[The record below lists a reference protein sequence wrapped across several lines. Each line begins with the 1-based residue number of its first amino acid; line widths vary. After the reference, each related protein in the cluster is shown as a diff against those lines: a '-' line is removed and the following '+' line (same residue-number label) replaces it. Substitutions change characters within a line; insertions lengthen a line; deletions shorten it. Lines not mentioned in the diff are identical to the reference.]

1 MDVPSFLWIWYWH
14 FPSPNVHLTGFA
26 TMTHF
31 CWIGDILS
39 IPYTVAIVNCSDV
52 CAGCKVVTFNKCS
65 WFILSGLSAIRNP
78 AGPDGFGLTTTQYF
92 ALKLLFLI
100 LLQYIFI
107 IKEQLY
113 ALSSSPNVI
122 RLIKSRRMR
131 WAENVAR
138 IEGTREE
145 HTGLLWGDVKE
156 RDHLEELDI
165 EGRIILNGSFG
176 SWMGGKYWIALD
188 QSRDRLMAVVN
199 AVLNLQI
206 P

>member
-1 MDVPSFLWIWYWH
+1 M
-14 FPSPNVHLTGFA
+14 
-26 TMTHF
+26 
-31 CWIGDILS
+31 
-39 IPYTVAIVNCSDV
+39 
-52 CAGCKVVTFNKCS
+52 
-65 WFILSGLSAIRNP
+65 
-78 AGPDGFGLTTTQYF
+78 
-92 ALKLLFLI
+92 
-100 LLQYIFI
+100 
-107 IKEQLY
+107 
-113 ALSSSPNVI
+113 
-122 RLIKSRRMR
+122 
-131 WAENVAR
+131 AR

-176 SWMGGKYWIALD
+176 SSMGGKYWIALD